1 MRSIFGATRTLG
13 AFGTETGHRE
23 KVVVVVVVVVGR
35 WSFGMLA
42 HNVLADASPG
52 GLSQV
57 HGKAPPRREIN
68 LLLTVEQREGSSNTH
83 SETINVMAE
92 ETIKN
97 LKLRLRNR
105 GFFSSRHCLVFGDRK
120 LLESERIGEVAS
132 RYKEPDEADFLHVFA
147 RLADV
152 ESIDVSTDKR
162 NMIYAQ
168 EGTKLAL
175 PKPDKALPRSVLT
188 SSLSGNLSQTGR
200 ELMLRGRVI
209 TGVDTVVDLVDRSE
223 PVVHLIIRKDTRV
236 QWQQDRGDHFEISI
250 SALDT
255 VDTVKRKIEQV
266 AEEFVGDGDYRVV
279 HGGEVLDSKKPLAL
293 YGIGKGS
300 VLEMVEDSLLL
311 EEFPGM
317 ESAGSITSPS
327 SPNHQMHDNW
337 NKAKDAL
344 AKGVMPKLTPAGTGG
359 SYFILTQNGQQV
371 AVFKP
376 EDEEPLAPNNPKGYS
391 GSPTGEGLR
400 KGVRPGEGATR
411 EVIAY
416 VLDHGHFAGVPATA
430 MVSLSGSRRE
440 RHQKGRHRKVGS
452 FQQFVPHEMDC
463 EEMGPSKFPLLEVQ
477 KICVLDIRLGNTD
490 RNGGNI
496 LAKRNED
503 SEWELTPIDH
513 GYCIPDSFVDI
524 NFEWIYWPQAKVPF
538 CKVALEYISSLDA
551 ERDLLILKSHGL
563 HLRRECERVFRV
575 CTMLLKKC
583 ASRGLTP
590 KQIGQIMCRESFTRS
605 PLEKMEKRAL
615 QLAVQEEYG
624 PETPVGSISRLGVS
638 DKIYLKK
645 IEEVLDQYLEG
656 LDGAED
662 IV

>member
-1 MRSIFGATRTLG
+1 MLAQ
-13 AFGTETGHRE
+13 
-23 KVVVVVVVVVGR
+23 KVVAAGA
-35 WSFGMLA
+35 SATQAGST
-42 HNVLADASPG
+42 DASKAGSVVIPG
-52 GLSQV
+52 KNGL
-57 HGKAPPRREIN
+57 RREIN
-68 LLLTVEQREGSSNTH
+68 LLLTVEERGGKQNVH

-92 ETIKN
+92 ETIQN

-105 GFFSSRHCLVFGDRK
+105 GFFTSRHCLVFGERK
-120 LLESERIGEVAS
+120 LMENERIGEVAS

-147 RLADV
+147 RLSDV
-152 ESIDVSTDKR
+152 ESIDVKTDKR
-162 NMIYAQ
+162 NIIYTQ
-168 EGTKLAL
+168 GDTRLEL
-175 PKPDKALPRSVLT
+175 PKPEKDLPRSVLT
-188 SSLSGNLSQTGR
+188 SSLSGNMTPTGR
-200 ELMLRGRVI
+200 ELMLRGRVVS
-209 TGVDTVVDLVDRSE
+209 GADPVPNFFDRTE
-223 PVVHLIIRKDTRV
+223 PVVHLIIRKTTQV
-236 QWQQDRGDHFEISI
+236 KWQQDRGDHFEISI

-255 VDTVKRKIEQV
+255 VDTVKKKVEEV
-266 AEEFVGDGDYRVV
+266 ANELVGDGEYRVV
-279 HGGEVLDSKKPLAL
+279 HGGEVLDSEKPLAM

-300 VLEMVEDSLLL
+300 ILELVPLVL
-311 EEFPGM
+311 EEFPAAN
-317 ESAGSITSPS
+317 SSPKLTSPS
-327 SPNHQMHDNW
+327 SPNHQMHENW

-344 AKGVMPKLTPAGTGG
+344 AKGVKPKLTPAGTGG
-359 SYFILTQNGQQV
+359 SYFILSHDGQQV

-430 MVSLSGSRRE
+430 MVSLSGRE
-440 RHQKGRHRKVGS
+440 RERGRHRKVGS
-452 FQQFVPHEMDC
+452 FQQFVHHEMDC

-477 KICVLDIRLGNTD
+477 KICVLDIRLANTD

-496 LAKRNED
+496 LARRNDD
-503 SEWELTPIDH
+503 SEWQLTPIDH
-513 GYCIPDSFVDI
+513 GYCVPDSFVDI

-551 ERDLLILKSHGL
+551 ERDLLILRAHGL

-583 ASRGLTP
+583 AAKGLTP

-615 QLAVQEEYG
+615 QLSVQEEYG

-638 DKIYLKK
+638 DKIYLRSM
-645 IEEVLDQYLEG
+645 ESVLDQYLEDVDLADSG
-656 LDGAED
+656 